1 MREELLLPA
10 PLSNVTVPTF
20 FSPSRFPDLLGCKL
34 AVIGEKEAHVR
45 MPPSAEAVLGS
56 ILHHL
61 RREWAEGLYAQGA
74 SASEAVSNSLET
86 MAEQADM
93 QLGRVGG
100 TAHGAPLREALGWRA
115 WAQGARRLK
124 RWISGAQPGRRLG
137 HPRALPN
144 IVDLPARS
152 VERTEPELQ
161 TGQEAWIVSPQWRL
175 AGRADQV
182 VTAPDGHFEIV
193 DFKSGQLFDSEGE
206 LLAELATQV
215 RLYALAAE
223 ESTHQ
228 PIRLFLEGSERR
240 EVPWDHRERAD
251 VSARLQEIL
260 SDLPQGMHGNAYELA
275 SPGPQCAR
283 CRVRPQCQRYLDS
296 APTLWRDPRIAGF
309 LPLDT
314 WGRVV
319 TIGQSGAAQT
329 IELRDP
335 NNDLIVV
342 RGLDTDGWANPLQPD
357 DSIYLFGLERTENR
371 RSHGLVSRPRNFH
384 ERPPDGG
391 RRLRRAE
398 APLVFIGREDRGNMT
413 GAEVSP

>member
-10 PLSNVTVPTF
+10 PLSNVTVPMF

-34 AVIGEKEAHVR
+34 AVIGEKEASVR
-45 MPPSAEAVLGS
+45 MPPSAEAVFGS

-74 SASEAVSNSLET
+74 SASEAVTNSLET

-124 RWISGAQPGRRLG
+124 RWISGSQPDRRLG

-182 VTAPDGHFEIV
+182 MRAPDGHFEIV
-193 DFKSGQLFDSEGE
+193 DFKSGQLFDGEGE

-240 EVPWDHRERAD
+240 EVPWDQRERAD

-260 SDLPQGMHGNAYELA
+260 SELPQGMDGNASELA
-275 SPGPQCAR
+275 SPGPQCVR
-283 CRVRPQCQRYLDS
+283 CRVRPQCQSYLDL

-342 RGLDTDGWANPLQPD
+342 RGLDTDGWTNPLQPD

-398 APLVFIGREDRGNMT
+398 APLVFIGRENRSNMT
-413 GAEVSP
+413 RAEVSP